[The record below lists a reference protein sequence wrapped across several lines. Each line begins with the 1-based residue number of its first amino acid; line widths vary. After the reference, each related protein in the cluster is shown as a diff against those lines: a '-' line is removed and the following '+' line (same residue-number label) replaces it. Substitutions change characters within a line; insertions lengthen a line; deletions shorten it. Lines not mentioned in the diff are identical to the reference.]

1 VWHNAAKFFPSRFFS
16 AKIILPQCFPAKFF
30 PPNLGD
36 LTPKKLTKKM
46 LYRSFNSEKEY
57 FFKKVSREF
66 NFKVFSR
73 LILIG
78 IYIVLQLIDWQ
89 KLTYLNFESF
99 FSMFENVFSE
109 TWSFSEL
116 ENYMGFMMI

>member
-1 VWHNAAKFFPSRFFS
+1 
-16 AKIILPQCFPAKFF
+16 
-30 PPNLGD
+30 
-36 LTPKKLTKKM
+36 M